1 MVSRGFKGWSSA
13 HEKEFGKER
22 WQGSLLP
29 ALCAPIRHVCVVPRA
44 SLPHAA
50 EGADEVGSFVIENCF
65 VPTAA
70 SEKFL
75 EDTSRNH
82 HVQYMD
88 GGSVMSALL
97 LGSRKGDKILDMCSA
112 PGNKALIISGQLF
125 EESVFDS
132 NEEKGLEG
140 VEIRKPTSHLCCC
153 EVSRPRFSRLQKMLK
168 EGLTPEIYNS
178 AQVSIL
184 CADSRTSTAVDRG
197 APYHRV
203 LIDAPCSTDRHLLHE
218 GDAGFAEWSSGTPK
232 RHAQLQ
238 VELIA
243 SAISRLAP
251 GGTLLY
257 ATCALSPKENDQ
269 VCGMQIGLHRVHNR
283 VSTGGRKSNQD
294 VERKTGPRPCRS
306 RGHGSQ
312 TGDLS
317 GATRKFGRGGRQESN
332 YCRIHKEWHSDSS

>member
-269 VCGMQIGLHRVHNR
+269 VVEKAIKMSKGKLGLAPAVPEGMAHKLGISVVPLESSAVVEDKSRIIVESTKNGILILPDRCGY
-283 VSTGGRKSNQD
+283 
-294 VERKTGPRPCRS
+294 GPQYIAR
-306 RGHGSQ
+306 
-312 TGDLS
+312 L
-317 GATRKFGRGGRQESN
+317 TRK
-332 YCRIHKEWHSDSS
+332 